1 MEASEA
7 RQLVDISIFKKL
19 NYTSA
24 RKLKHKCTYKK
35 KKKKKRGRGKR
46 LFLRSEGSLK

>member
-7 RQLVDISIFKKL
+7 RQPVDISIFKRL

-24 RKLKHKCTYKK
+24 RKLKHSR
-35 KKKKKRGRGKR
+35 KKRKKLKGEEKKR
-46 LFLRSEGSLK
+46 YFYALKEV

>member
-35 KKKKKRGRGKR
+35 KKKKKGEEEKGY
-46 LFLRSEGSLK
+46 FYALKEV

>member
-7 RQLVDISIFKKL
+7 RQLVDISLFKKL

-35 KKKKKRGRGKR
+35 KKKKKG
-46 LFLRSEGSLK
+46 EGVKGYFYALKEV

>member
-7 RQLVDISIFKKL
+7 RQPVDISIFKKL
-19 NYTSA
+19 SYTSA

-35 KKKKKRGRGKR
+35 KKKKKGEEEKR
-46 LFLRSEGSLK
+46 YFYALKEV